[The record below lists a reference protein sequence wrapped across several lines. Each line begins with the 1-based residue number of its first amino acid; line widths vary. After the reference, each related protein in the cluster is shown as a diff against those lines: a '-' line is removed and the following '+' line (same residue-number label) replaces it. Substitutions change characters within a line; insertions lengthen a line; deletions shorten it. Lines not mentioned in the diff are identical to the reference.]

1 MTELQGIEAFN
12 FHRQNLPEP
21 YESVVNSDNKYV
33 PFGNRE
39 YYNLYPQFLLDL
51 YNDSPIHSAIINSK
65 ATYIIGDGLKYSNG
79 SDVDFKVNSSDN
91 IKEFVLKVTKDYL
104 IFNAFAVEVIYNK
117 LGQVIEYHHVP
128 MHQVRMNTSKT
139 MFWVNEDWT
148 STKNFIKY
156 NVYSP
161 NTKNFDSKIYYFD
174 GYNPSTN
181 KVYTLPEYNGSLK
194 SIVTDIAIRSFNLN
208 NIKNHFSVSSLITF
222 FTGSNA
228 TEDTRKEIIKTIKK
242 TYSGEEGEK
251 IILDFQNPNGKSA
264 EVKSLSSGD
273 WADVYNAVSEKVASD
288 IMIGHSVTNPMLF
301 GVKTEGQLG
310 GATELETSYEI
321 FKATYVRVKRDELES
336 ALNNLFAINE
346 NIKGDIVFGD
356 KPLFNAKLSDVMKE
370 KVLTIDE
377 IRAEAGLPAL
387 PEGKGSRLISET
399 AQPTQLQLI
408 QPSQEDVKKKSS
420 RSLTD
425 EDYEQ
430 VKDMGSSADEF
441 EIIGEADSEQEF
453 HFALVDDV
461 SKWVIE
467 NDIRNLT
474 LPELV
479 DVLKNE
485 AGLKVSEN
493 RLQNILN
500 QLNESGVVKVE
511 IEEGDKIQVTPNK
524 VGKVPDTDSIFIM
537 YKYEKRP
544 SVSGADLLK
553 TSRGFCVKLINNNR
567 LYTREDIQSMGKLF
581 GYDIY
586 KYAGGF
592 YYNPDTDET
601 TPYCRHQWKAY
612 QVKRKTK

>member
-1 MTELQGIEAFN
+1 MTGSTGIEALH
-12 FHRQNLPEP
+12 FHKQTLPAP
-21 YESVVNSDNKYV
+21 YESVVNSDDKYV
-33 PFGNRE
+33 TYG
-39 YYNLYPQFLLDL
+39 YDNLYPKFLLDL
-51 YNDSPIHSAIINSK
+51 YNDSPIHSAIVNSK
-65 ATYIIGDGLKYSNG
+65 ATYIIGDGLKYKNG

-91 IKEFVLKVTKDYL
+91 IKEFTLKVSKDYL

-128 MHQVRMNTSKT
+128 MHYVRMNKSKNL
-139 MFWVNEDWT
+139 FWVNEDWAI
-148 STKNFIKY
+148 SRKFIKY
-156 NVYSP
+156 DIYSP
-161 NTKNFDSKIYYFD
+161 NSKDFNSKIFYFD

-208 NIKNHFSVSSLITF
+208 NIKNHFSVSSIITF
-222 FTGSNA
+222 FNGSNT
-228 TEDTRKEIIKTIKK
+228 TEEMKQETIKVIKK
-242 TYSGEEGEK
+242 TYSGEDGEK
-251 IILDFQNPNGKSA
+251 IILDFQNTNGKPA

-273 WADVYNAVSEKVASD
+273 WTDAYNAVAEKVASD

-336 ALNNLFAINE
+336 ALNSLFAANE
-346 NIKGDIVFGD
+346 NIKSDVVFGD

-408 QPSQEDVKKKSS
+408 QPSQEEVKKKSS
-420 RSLTD
+420 RRLTD

-430 VKDMGSSADEF
+430 VKDMGSSADDY
-441 EIIGEADSEQEF
+441 EIIGEADTEQEF
-453 HFALVDDV
+453 HFALIDDV

-467 NDIRNLT
+467 HDIRNLT

-485 AGLKVSEN
+485 AGLKVTEN

-511 IEEGDKIQVTPNK
+511 IGEGERIKITPNK
-524 VGKVPDTDSIFIM
+524 VGNIPDTDSIFVM

-544 SVSGADLLK
+544 EVSGADLLK

-586 KYAGGF
+586 KFAGGF

-601 TPYCRHQWKAY
+601 TPYCRHRWKAY
-612 QVKRKTK
+612 QVKRKTN